1 VVRKRKESP
10 DFEKALEELEKLVEK
25 MEQGE
30 LSLEDSLRHF
40 ERGIELTRTCQKAL
54 KEAEQKV
61 QVLLKNDGGDQLAS
75 FESDE
80 S

>member
-1 VVRKRKESP
+1 MVKKRKDPP
-10 DFEKALEELEKLVEK
+10 DFEKALEELEGLVEK
-25 MEQGE
+25 MEAGE

-54 KEAEQKV
+54 KTAEQKV
-61 QVLLKNDGGDQLAS
+61 LILVEKDGNQELAS